1 MKKAVLFLSAF
12 ILSFSLFAQNSTTPA
27 APEKTAADAI
37 KFTELTFDFGKIKQN
52 IPVNHDFTFTNV
64 SGNPIV
70 IESAI
75 ASCGCTT
82 PVKPE
87 GAVPKGKESKIN
99 AGFNASNP
107 GPFNKTIA
115 VKVAGIDTPVQLRI
129 TGEVLTADAYAK
141 YEADKTK
148 AKS

>member
-1 MKKAVLFLSAF
+1 MKKAVLLFSAF
-12 ILSFSLFAQNSTTPA
+12 ILSLSLFAQ
-27 APEKTAADAI
+27 EKSAADVI
-37 KFTELTFDFGKIKQN
+37 KFNEMVYDFGKIKQN
-52 IPVNHDFTFTNV
+52 VPVNHDFSFTNV
-64 SGNPIV
+64 SGTPIV

-87 GAVPKGKESKIN
+87 GAVPKGKTDKIN
-99 AGFNASNP
+99 AGFNAAVP
-107 GPFNKTIA
+107 GPFNKTIT
-115 VKVAGIDTPVQLRI
+115 VKVVGQELPVQLRI

-141 YEADKTK
+141 YEADKGK

>member
-1 MKKAVLFLSAF
+1 MKKAVLFFSAF
-12 ILSFSLFAQNSTTPA
+12 ILSLSLFAQEQNAT
-27 APEKTAADAI
+27 EVV
-37 KFTELTFDFGKIKQN
+37 KFNEMSYDFGKIKQN
-52 IPVNHDFTFTNV
+52 VPVNHDFMFTNISV
-64 SGNPIV
+64 NPIV

-99 AGFNASNP
+99 AGFNAANP
-107 GPFNKTIA
+107 GPFNKTIT
-115 VKVAGIDTPVQLRI
+115 VKVAGVNMPVQLRI
-129 TGEVLTADAYAK
+129 TGEVLTPDAYAK
-141 YEADKTK
+141 YEAEKGK

>member
-1 MKKAVLFLSAF
+1 MKKAVLFFSAF
-12 ILSFSLFAQNSTTPA
+12 ILSLSLFAQEKIA
-27 APEKTAADAI
+27 AEVV
-37 KFTELTFDFGKIKQN
+37 KFNEMVYDFGKIKQN
-52 IPVNHDFTFTNV
+52 VPVNHDFTFTNI

-99 AGFNASNP
+99 AGFNAASP
-107 GPFNKTIA
+107 GPFNKTIT
-115 VKVAGIDTPVQLRI
+115 VKVAGGQNYPVQLRI
-129 TGEVLTADAYAK
+129 TGEVLTPDAYAK
-141 YEADKTK
+141 YEADKGK